1 MDAESKIRILIS
13 SALSA
18 KGFNDATAS
27 TERLKQKSKEASRGI
42 GGIND
47 SLDVLKSRAQSVV
60 QPLHTL
66 QGIFAAYGVGTVVKS
81 LIDVNAEHERMQT
94 GIAAL
99 IAVNAQ
105 NETSTGRNVTA
116 AEKFALAQKMAA
128 AAVEELRKANVD
140 TPANLAQ
147 LTDGFQSAIGPA
159 LKLNW
164 TIDQTIKYT
173 TLMTQAAA
181 AMGMPMN
188 QLAQEMRSVLSGQ
201 IDMNSQV
208 ARNLG
213 ITNEQI
219 ALHIKMGDTYD
230 FLLTKLQDFEEAG
243 KKIRTDWDGVTSDL
257 EDRFASIRKATGNKL
272 FEELKIDLAEVS
284 TLLEKNTDQIAGEF
298 SSALMSIY
306 TNGKKIGEG
315 LYEMRGILDNVV
327 VGYAAFR
334 VGGMIAT
341 GMATATTAIVAMNT
355 ALKTA
360 TIAQLAFNAAA
371 RVNPYILGATVLGSV
386 AYAAYESGQEMQAQ
400 AEANSKYWEDIAKEN
415 TEKAK
420 TQEGMLKTA
429 ESYELKYQEIFEKTG
444 QRIEAYKT
452 QAEQLRKMA
461 ASAGGATQE
470 KLKFGGAATLSDEDS
485 KKQTLESLKT
495 YEDFYKS
502 TGDLSTAWAS
512 KEAEIR
518 IKNTT
523 LSEAQL
529 QKLLAAEKQEYMD
542 SAKIT
547 KDRKKL
553 QEDYY
558 DYIADLTKS
567 STENKVDQE
576 VLSEAYKYQ
585 KFLDTHK
592 STLEEKKALERAFM
606 GTIERI
612 QLDGQKESLKKQQDA
627 LLEYYKST
635 GDTTKAGE
643 IELARYKETLKES
656 KLSEV
661 QQEELYNVAK
671 RDNERKILLER
682 LDFNEEYYKAVGD
695 MANANAIAQEKY
707 ALQLEKQ
714 GYSKDKISNMAY
726 GSQSQK
732 SNYDTMYSSVGI
744 DTGLAGQMAERLKA
758 IDTFQATER
767 SRVEAHYALLEQ
779 TKENHETK
787 MSELDA
793 MQFQSSLATA
803 STGFNSLASLS
814 KMFYDAS
821 DGQNKIALRAYQAF
835 SVAQA
840 MINTYTAASKALATG
855 GPYMGPAMAAIAVAQ
870 GMAQV
875 AMIKAQKFHSGGFV
889 TGTTDEVPAI
899 LQREE
904 GVLSRKGM
912 KNLDALNLGTASSS
926 SSGSQQ
932 ITIVNS
938 IDPAIMEQYVTSRSG
953 RKVIKNIINGG

>member
-1 MDAESKIRILIS
+1 MDAESRIRIAIS
-13 SALSA
+13 SVLNG
-18 KGFNDATAS
+18 KGFDDATAS
-27 TERLKQKSKEASRGI
+27 TEKLKQKAKEASRGI
-42 GGIND
+42 SGIND
-47 SLDVLKSRAQSVV
+47 TLDILKSRAESVV
-60 QPLHTL
+60 QPLYTV
-66 QGIFAAYGVGTVVKS
+66 QGIFAAYGVGTAVKS
-81 LIDVNAEHERMQT
+81 LIDINAQYERMQT

-140 TPANLAQ
+140 TPANLEQ

-230 FLLTKLQDFEEAG
+230 FLLSKLRDFEEAG

-257 EDRFASIRKATGNKL
+257 EDRFASIRKATGDKL
-272 FEELKIDLAEVS
+272 FEALKIDLAEVS

-315 LYEMRGILDNVV
+315 LYEMRDILDNVV
-327 VGYAAFR
+327 VGYAAFK

-341 GMATATTAIVAMNT
+341 GVATATTAIVAMNT

-360 TIAQLAFNAAA
+360 TVAQLAFNVAAKA
-371 RVNPYILGATVLGSV
+371 NPYVLGATVLGSL
-386 AYAAYESGQEMQAQ
+386 AYATYESSQEIQAQ
-400 AEANSKYWEDIAKEN
+400 AEANTKYWENIGKEN

-429 ESYELKYQEIFEKTG
+429 EAYELKYQEIFEKTG

-461 ASAGGATQE
+461 ASVGGATQE
-470 KLKFGGAATLSDEDS
+470 KLKFGGAAILSDEDS

-502 TGDLSTAWAS
+502 TGDLATAWAS

-518 IKNTT
+518 MKNTT

-553 QEDYY
+553 NEDYY
-558 DYIADLTKS
+558 DYIADLSKT
-567 STENKVDQE
+567 STQDKVDQE
-576 VLSEAYKYQ
+576 ILTEAYKYQ
-585 KFLDTHK
+585 KFLDEHK
-592 STLEEKKALERAFM
+592 LTLEQREALERAFT
-606 GTIERI
+606 GAIERI
-612 QLDGQKESLKKQQDA
+612 QTDGQKESLKKQEDA
-627 LLEYYKST
+627 LLEYYKAI
-635 GDTTKAGE
+635 GNTTKAAE
-643 IELARYKETLKES
+643 IELKRYEESLNDVRDLTSTQRAEMIAAKETEI
-656 KLSEV
+656 E
-661 QQEELYNVAK
+661 
-671 RDNERKILLER
+671 
-682 LDFNEEYYKAVGD
+682 
-695 MANANAIAQEKY
+695 
-707 ALQLEKQ
+707 
-714 GYSKDKISNMAY
+714 
-726 GSQSQK
+726 
-732 SNYDTMYSSVGI
+732 
-744 DTGLAGQMAERLKA
+744 
-758 IDTFQATER
+758 
-767 SRVEAHYALLEQ
+767 
-779 TKENHETK
+779 
-787 MSELDA
+787 
-793 MQFQSSLATA
+793 
-803 STGFNSLASLS
+803 
-814 KMFYDAS
+814 
-821 DGQNKIALRAYQAF
+821 
-835 SVAQA
+835 
-840 MINTYTAASKALATG
+840 
-855 GPYMGPAMAAIAVAQ
+855 
-870 GMAQV
+870 
-875 AMIKAQKFHSGGFV
+875 
-889 TGTTDEVPAI
+889 
-899 LQREE
+899 
-904 GVLSRKGM
+904 
-912 KNLDALNLGTASSS
+912 
-926 SSGSQQ
+926 
-932 ITIVNS
+932 
-938 IDPAIMEQYVTSRSG
+938 
-953 RKVIKNIINGG
+953 